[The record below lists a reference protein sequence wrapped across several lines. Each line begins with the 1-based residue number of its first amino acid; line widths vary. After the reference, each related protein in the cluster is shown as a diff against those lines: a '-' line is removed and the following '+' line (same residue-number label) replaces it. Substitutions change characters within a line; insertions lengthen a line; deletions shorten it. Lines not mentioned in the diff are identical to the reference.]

1 MGTGGREHGL
11 LIRAV
16 LSGVVGVLFGMLS
29 YFAAAQ
35 IMLGLLEGRP
45 GDTFYLGWCASAHLS
60 FLLRA
65 TLYSLV
71 VSQPHKATFAILKR
85 MLQKAMEVLTR
96 EKTVPMIVRQLK
108 TVCNADQI
116 LVLDRRKIVQGGTHD
131 TLVT

>member
-45 GDTFYLGWCASAHLS
+45 GDTFYLGVVRFGTFELSAPCHAVFLGSVPAS
-60 FLLRA
+60 
-65 TLYSLV
+65 
-71 VSQPHKATFAILKR
+71 
-85 MLQKAMEVLTR
+85 
-96 EKTVPMIVRQLK
+96 
-108 TVCNADQI
+108 
-116 LVLDRRKIVQGGTHD
+116 
-131 TLVT
+131 